1 MHLNVVLL
9 DALAFQNWA
18 EIHQGDDR
26 KGDDGRN
33 DAQDVFVFLKK
44 SILHCVDIFLFNL
57 FKISIFTYIWVNMGI
72 GWLFCGV
79 LIVVCKFLLH
89 LPGGFLDFMLE

>member
-1 MHLNVVLL
+1 MLF
-9 DALAFQNWA
+9 DEFALQHGA
-18 EIHQGDDR
+18 EIDQSDGCKR
-26 KGDDGRN
+26 NNGRN

-72 GWLFCGV
+72 GWLFGGV